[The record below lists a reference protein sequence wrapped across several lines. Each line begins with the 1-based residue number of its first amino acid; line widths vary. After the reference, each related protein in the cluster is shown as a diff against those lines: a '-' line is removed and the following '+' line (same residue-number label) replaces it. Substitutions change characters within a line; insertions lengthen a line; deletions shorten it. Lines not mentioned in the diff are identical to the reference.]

1 MLWLLVQYIATD
13 WPIDPIQLIWLMAHA
28 FQLII
33 AQGPSRAPTSQE
45 LRKPLTESFNTDDH
59 IVVEVNWERYRD
71 EAIA

>member
-1 MLWLLVQYIATD
+1 
-13 WPIDPIQLIWLMAHA
+13 MAHA